1 MEKELVLLGL
11 LKEGARHGYELKGV
25 IDEKISTFAPVTAG
39 SIYYTL
45 KGLAKDG
52 LVSMTRKRKGKYP
65 EKEVYRITK
74 KGEENFKE
82 LLKKTCFNIKRL
94 YRSMDIVL
102 YFMNYIKPEEVI
114 RGLRNRVGQV
124 KGIREE
130 TKGISKKIRNEK
142 YPYYIQAIAERNI
155 RFMDE
160 EIGWMEDFI
169 TQVRKKK
176 VVQGPKS

>member
-11 LKEGARHGYELKGV
+11 LKEGPKHGYELKRIV
-25 IDEKISTFAPVTAG
+25 DEKISTFAPLSSG

-52 LVSMTRKRKGKYP
+52 LVSMTRKRKGRYP

-74 KGEENFKE
+74 KGEEKFKE

-102 YFMNYIKPEEVI
+102 YFMNYLKPEEVI

-130 TKGISKKIRNEK
+130 TKGIYTKIRKEK
-142 YPYYIQAIAERNI
+142 YPYYIQAIAQRNI
-155 RFMDE
+155 RFMDK
-160 EIGWMEDFI
+160 EIVWMEGFI
-169 TQVRKKK
+169 KEIRRK
-176 VVQGPKS
+176 S

>member
-11 LKEGARHGYELKGV
+11 LKEGPRHGYELKRIV
-25 IDEKISTFAPVTAG
+25 DEKISTFAPISAG

-52 LVSMTRKRKGKYP
+52 LVSMTRKRKGRYP

-74 KGEENFKE
+74 KGEGKFKE
-82 LLKKTCFNIKRL
+82 LLKETCFNIKRL

-102 YFMNYIKPEEVI
+102 YFMNYLKPEEVI
-114 RGLRNRVGQV
+114 RGLRNRIGQV

-130 TKGISKKIRNEK
+130 TKGIYTKIKRER
-142 YPYYIQAIAERNI
+142 YPYYIQAIAQRNI
-155 RFMDE
+155 RFMDK
-160 EIGWMEDFI
+160 EIVWMEGFI
-169 TQVRKKK
+169 KEIRRK
-176 VVQGPKS
+176 S

>member
-1 MEKELVLLGL
+1 MEKELILLGL

-25 IDEKISTFAPVTAG
+25 IDEKISTFASISAG

-52 LVSMTRKRKGKYP
+52 LVSMTRKRKGRYP

-74 KGEENFKE
+74 KGEEKFKE
-82 LLKKTCFNIKRL
+82 LLKEACFNIKRL

-102 YFMNYIKPEEVI
+102 YFMNYLKPEEVI

-130 TKGISKKIRNEK
+130 TKGIYTKIKRGK

-155 RFMDE
+155 RFMNE

-169 TQVRKKK
+169 KEIRRKT
-176 VVQGPKS
+176 

>member
-1 MEKELVLLGL
+1 MEKELILLGL
-11 LKEGARHGYELKGV
+11 LKEGSRHGYELKRIV
-25 IDEKISTFAPVTAG
+25 DEKISTFAPISAG

-45 KGLAKDG
+45 KGLEKDG
-52 LVSMTRKRKGKYP
+52 LVSMTRKKMGKYP

-74 KGEENFKE
+74 KGEEKFRE

-102 YFMNYIKPEEVI
+102 YFMNYLKPEEVI
-114 RGLRNRVGQV
+114 EGSRNRIGQIERMREEI
-124 KGIREE
+124 KGIYAKVKR
-130 TKGISKKIRNEK
+130 EK

-160 EIGWMEDFI
+160 EIEWMENFI
-169 TQVRKKK
+169 KKIRRKVR
-176 VVQGPKS
+176 

>member
-11 LKEGARHGYELKGV
+11 LKEGPRHGYELKRV
-25 IDEKISTFAPVTAG
+25 IDEKISTFAPISAG

-45 KGLAKDG
+45 KRLAKDS
-52 LVSMTRKRKGKYP
+52 LVSMTRKRKGRYP

-74 KGEENFKE
+74 KGEEKFKE
-82 LLKKTCFNIKRL
+82 LLKTTCFNIKRL

-102 YFMNYIKPEEVI
+102 YFMNYLKPEEVI
-114 RGLRNRVGQV
+114 EGLRNRIGQI

-130 TKGISKKIRNEK
+130 IKGIYTRIRKEK

-155 RFMDE
+155 RFMDK
-160 EIGWMEDFI
+160 EIEWMEDFI
-169 TQVRKKK
+169 RKIK
-176 VVQGPKS
+176 VNL